1 MSDAQSAH
9 GEASFEPRIV
19 AFLCTWCSYTGADLA
34 GTSRRQY
41 PPSFRPIRVMC
52 SSRVDPLFMIEAFL
66 KGADAILIA
75 GCHPGDC
82 HYQKGNYHTRR
93 RFALVSK
100 IFENLGLESNR
111 LKLSWISASEGEKFA
126 QVAKEYT
133 KEIKEIGPNS
143 AKEEIFL

>member
-1 MSDAQSAH
+1 MSKTIPNKSN
-9 GEASFEPRIV
+9 ESFEPRIL

-41 PPSFRPIRVMC
+41 PPSFRTIRVMC
-52 SSRVDPLFMIEAFL
+52 SSRVDPLFIIDSFL

-82 HYQKGNYHTRR
+82 HYQKGNYHARR

-126 QVAKEYT
+126 LVAKEYT

>member
-1 MSDAQSAH
+1 MS
-9 GEASFEPRIV
+9 EAILNKSNESFEPRIV

-34 GTSRRQY
+34 GTSRMEF
-41 PPSFRPIRVMC
+41 PPSFLPIRVMC
-52 SSRVDPLFMIEAFL
+52 SSRVDPLFIIRAFL
-66 KGADAILIA
+66 EGADAVLIA
-75 GCHPGDC
+75 GCHLGDC
-82 HYQKGNYHTRR
+82 HYQEGNYHARR

-111 LKLSWISASEGEKFA
+111 LKLTWIAASEGKKFA

>member
-1 MSDAQSAH
+1 
-9 GEASFEPRIV
+9 
-19 AFLCTWCSYTGADLA
+19 
-34 GTSRRQY
+34 
-41 PPSFRPIRVMC
+41 MC
-52 SSRVDPLFMIEAFL
+52 SSRVDPLFIIDSFL

-82 HYQKGNYHTRR
+82 HYQKGNYHARR

-126 QVAKEYT
+126 LVAKEYT